1 MKAQAFIRE
10 NLRLEPVP
18 GLSGI
23 RLYTAHSGS
32 RLSQL
37 ATGADAPAPYWAYPW
52 AGGLA
57 LAHHIRTNPGLVR
70 NKRVLDLGAG
80 SGLVAIAAAQAGA
93 TAFAAEIDPHGQAA
107 IGLNADANGVTIK
120 LIPVDLAGPP
130 PTNIDLI
137 AAGDVFYNAD
147 VAAVM
152 LPFLERCS
160 AAGVSVLIGDPAR
173 RDLPLDRLR
182 EIASYPVGDVG
193 DARKSTERIGRIYTP
208 ISQQTSS

>member
-1 MKAQAFIRE
+1 MKDAAAFIKAS
-10 NLRLEPVP
+10 LRREPVAGLP
-18 GLSGI
+18 GIS
-23 RLYTAHSGS
+23 LYTAHPAS

-37 ATGADAPAPYWAYPW
+37 ATEDAPYWAYQW

-57 LAHHIRTNPGLVR
+57 LAHHFQAHPNLVR
-70 NKRVLDLGAG
+70 GKRILDLGAG
-80 SGLVAIAAAQAGA
+80 SGLIAIAAAQAGA

-107 IGLNADANGVTIK
+107 ISLNAEANGVTVQ
-120 LIPVDLAGPP
+120 LTSVDLAGPP

-160 AAGVSVLIGDPAR
+160 AASVSVLIGDPAR